1 MLYDRRGVYF
11 SSDGIEEELKRK
23 LEQGGTESNDNIA
36 KVGIVKVYEMIS
48 SRVFVKFEKVW
59 EAMGCEVALN
69 EIELCGSIISVA
81 RVLENDLPDVLKKKE
96 AKKRDEARAKKKRSC
111 RPKN

>member
-1 MLYDRRGVYF
+1 M
-11 SSDGIEEELKRK
+11 KRK

-36 KVGIVKVYEMIS
+36 KVGIVKVYQMIS

-59 EAMGCEVALN
+59 EAMGCEVVLN
-69 EIELCGSIISVA
+69 EIELFGSIISVA

-96 AKKRDEARAKKKRSC
+96 AKKRDEKKVEAKAKKKVEAEED
-111 RPKN
+111 

>member
-1 MLYDRRGVYF
+1 
-11 SSDGIEEELKRK
+11 
-23 LEQGGTESNDNIA
+23 
-36 KVGIVKVYEMIS
+36 MIS

-59 EAMGCEVALN
+59 EAMGCEVVLN
-69 EIELCGSIISVA
+69 EIELFGSIISVA
-81 RVLENDLPDVLKKKE
+81 RVPENDLPDVLKKKKE

>member
-1 MLYDRRGVYF
+1 
-11 SSDGIEEELKRK
+11 
-23 LEQGGTESNDNIA
+23 
-36 KVGIVKVYEMIS
+36 
-48 SRVFVKFEKVW
+48 
-59 EAMGCEVALN
+59 MGCEVVPN
-69 EIELCGSIISVA
+69 EIELFGSIISVA